1 MAYGDVHRARTISI
15 KAGEQELPRTCSV
28 TSPLLALGHKA
39 RFVRQPENE
48 VLHCSMSPGDTILVA
63 TNEVVT
69 IDVHRTVA
77 AGACGCRSHKRNLRD
92 AKRPT

>member
-1 MAYGDVHRARTISI
+1 MAYGDFDRAWTISI
-15 KAGEQELPRTCSV
+15 KAADQEVTRTCSV
-28 TSPLLALGHKA
+28 TSPLLAFGHKA
-39 RFVRQPENE
+39 CFVRQPENE
-48 VLHCSMSPGDTILVA
+48 VLHRSMSPGDAISVA